1 MKLSKYVALAK
12 RESFCR
18 VIHVEESGVWLGL
31 RGAFYRATE
40 LPDVRGGN
48 QVKAVLDIPDK
59 AWGKIFFEEDSVES
73 ESNIYGVDMMPGA
86 SGEQPATE
94 LDMQIAFGGI
104 SATALVCADGG
115 LVFYDSSLTSPI
127 SDVMKESVQAAL
139 SVVRARA
146 LKLGIDPEA
155 FSKTDWH
162 IHFPEGA
169 VPKDGPSAGAAI
181 TTALASA
188 ITGIA
193 VRSDIAMTG
202 EITLRGEVLE
212 IGGLKEKLLAAVR
225 AGIKKVLIPEENVKD
240 LEEVPD
246 NVKQAVEIVPVR
258 WIDKVLE
265 EALVSK
271 PVPLEPKKDKDAKE
285 AATEVVPPEDSSA
298 EPAAAGGR
306 CNC

>member
-127 SDVMKESVQAAL
+127 SDVMKESDYIQTTIRTATN
-139 SVVRARA
+139 
-146 LKLGIDPEA
+146 GI
-155 FSKTDWH
+155 KV
-162 IHFPEGA
+162 I
-169 VPKDGPSAGAAI
+169 VIKDGFEP
-181 TTALASA
+181 
-188 ITGIA
+188 
-193 VRSDIAMTG
+193 
-202 EITLRGEVLE
+202 
-212 IGGLKEKLLAAVR
+212 LAA
-225 AGIKKVLIPEENVKD
+225 
-240 LEEVPD
+240 
-246 NVKQAVEIVPVR
+246 IVPVKMLSNQFMQALYEFENLCTGQYEKESGGNKPDGETG
-258 WIDKVLE
+258 IDE
-265 EALVSK
+265 
-271 PVPLEPKKDKDAKE
+271 
-285 AATEVVPPEDSSA
+285 
-298 EPAAAGGR
+298 
-306 CNC
+306 